1 MAGGWNDPGRLIS
14 PSVSVYSMRPDAR
27 PRVEWEAEVARRR
40 AAYEA
45 QLARQR
51 AAERARR
58 QTYMSAAPVRD
69 DRPVLRNL
77 DDVRRAERERATPDV
92 IRSME
97 QTADSLINP
106 ITAIEFA
113 RDAGS
118 AARRVVNSATFGL
131 TGRSEASADDL
142 VLLGSALAMGRV
154 ARAPAGRGGRTPG
167 IFRKAFG
174 ADVTEAARTGRDV
187 AGLTRKV
194 AEARKV
200 FDSSRAQ
207 EAAVKEYRAA
217 TAAADSFDRTTSM
230 WLRGA
235 EDAVAADPR
244 MKAMTDQ
251 VVQYA
256 NSRASSEAGVALQT
270 RLENAAAAIQR
281 TGADPAATVEA
292 LAERSRAAAGDLM
305 ARMDELKAR
314 RAYEEGVYHAPD
326 WVKSANPKGAVAKTV
341 RFMAEQATSK
351 GLGPRMLSYIE
362 RGVGGIFGDV
372 QGKPGKFLHAISS
385 PGANAVLLDALAL
398 YGIGGYTAR
407 KMGWWDP
414 DRSVVEG
421 AEAGTRNPTV
431 DAAVTQI
438 SFDSIR
444 QDFARDAQTDA
455 TAARAARD
463 AALANMDPEAV
474 KAETARIRDQVF
486 RIHNPGMTIEGLNG
500 SPEGKAYVDRFDA
513 DVFRARPVNEWLS
526 TDLDRYSSDMEARR
540 AGGGL

>member
-58 QTYMSAAPVRD
+58 QTYMSSAPVRD

-118 AARRVVNSATFGL
+118 AAHRVVNSATFGL

-154 ARAPAGRGGRTPG
+154 ARAPAGRGGKTPG

-174 ADVTEAARTGRDV
+174 ADATEAARTGRDV

-194 AEARKV
+194 AEVRKV

-281 TGADPAATVEA
+281 TGADPAATAEA

-351 GLGPRMLSYIE
+351 GLGPRMLSYVE
-362 RGVGGIFGDV
+362 RGIGGIFGDV

-398 YGIGGYTAR
+398 YGIGGYMAR
-407 KMGWWDP
+407 KMGWWNPDKDTVESAERGTSGP
-414 DRSVVEG
+414 KVATAVEATALESIRRDYVKAAASDRS
-421 AEAGTRNPTV
+421 
-431 DAAVTQI
+431 AA
-438 SFDSIR
+438 
-444 QDFARDAQTDA
+444 AQ
-455 TAARAARD
+455 ARD
-463 AALANMDPEAV
+463 AALANMDPAAI
-474 KAETARIRDQVF
+474 AEERGRIRDQVF
-486 RIHNPGMTIEGLNG
+486 RIHNPGMTIEGLSG
-500 SPEGKAYVDRFDA
+500 TDKGRAYVERFDN
-513 DVFRARPVNEWLS
+513 DVFNRRTVNDWIT
-526 TDLDRYSSDMEARR
+526 TDLDQYSSEVEARR